1 MNNISKKRNI
11 STIIILAIVLLVPGF
26 LYIALNKIGSNQ
38 YLKLPVYG
46 EKVLSGKM
54 NRKMGRE
61 IPDTVYHQILPIH
74 LHDAE
79 GKSVDYLTSDTIIS
93 IVHLFVAKDEGLS
106 KTLLTNLKPVV
117 ERFRNI
123 KKVQFYSISLNEN
136 ESAEELSRVQNLYAK
151 DLSSTWSF
159 VKADSSITNYVQ
171 KNYLIDAYKNED
183 GTYVFSN
190 NYLLID
196 TEKRIRGFYDIN
208 QNKEMERLQDEI
220 KVQLVEEAR
229 NNPLKIEKK

>member
-38 YLKLPVYG
+38 YLKLPIYG

-61 IPDTVYHQILPIH
+61 IPDTLYHQVP
-74 LHDAE
+74 
-79 GKSVDYLTSDTIIS
+79 SVPLFNANGDSTDFLKSDTVVTV
-93 IVHLFVAKDEGLS
+93 VHLFSAKDEGLS

-117 ERFRNI
+117 ERFKNI
-123 KKVQFYSISLNEN
+123 QKVKFYSISLNEK
-136 ESAEELSRVQNLYAK
+136 ESSEALASIQQLYAN
-151 DLSSTWSF
+151 DYPNSWF
-159 VKADSSITNYVQ
+159 IIRPDSAIFDYVQ
-171 KNYLIDAYKNED
+171 KYFLIDAHANSDE
-183 GTYVFSN
+183 TYFFSN

-196 TEKRIRGFYDIN
+196 TEGRIRGFYDIN

-229 NNPLKIEKK
+229 NNPLKVEKK